1 MENQIRKT
9 AMQELIDVIHSTK
22 VALSKDERFKD
33 HEFTL
38 SVEAISNLL
47 NNAFSLE
54 EAILSNAFDYG
65 FLQAELKENAEVTNG
80 REYVKKFYQKNENI
94 SSKV

>member
-9 AMQELIDVIHSTK
+9 AMQELIDVINSTK
-22 VALSKDERFKD
+22 NALSKDERFKD

-65 FLQAELKENAEVTNG
+65 FLQAELKESAEISSG
-80 REYVKKFYQKNENI
+80 SDYVKKFYKKDEDI
-94 SSKV
+94 SSQV

>member
-1 MENQIRKT
+1 MESQIRKT
-9 AMQELIDVIHSTK
+9 PMQELIDVINSTK

-33 HEFTL
+33 HQFTL

-65 FLQAELKENAEVTNG
+65 FLQSELKENAEVTSG
-80 REYVKKFYQKNENI
+80 SEYVKKFYKKDENI
-94 SSKV
+94 SSQV

>member
-9 AMQELIDVIHSTK
+9 AMQELIDVINSTK
-22 VALSKDERFKD
+22 NALSKDERFKD

-65 FLQAELKENAEVTNG
+65 FLQAELKESAEISSG
-80 REYVKKFYQKNENI
+80 SDYVKKFYKKNENI
-94 SSKV
+94 SSQV

>member
-9 AMQELIDVIHSTK
+9 AMQELIDVINSTK

-65 FLQAELKENAEVTNG
+65 FLQAELKENADVTSG
-80 REYVKKFYQKNENI
+80 SDYVKKFYKKNENI
-94 SSKV
+94 SSQV